1 MLLPDIL
8 PHMTP
13 LSAETLL
20 TSLQWRYATKA
31 FDATRKIPANEWNSI
46 EKSLIL
52 TPSSFGLQPWK
63 FVVITDQA
71 VKESLVPAS
80 WGQRQLADC
89 SHVVVFTVKTEVD
102 ESHVTSFMESTAAVR
117 GVPIESLDAYKNI
130 ILGFIANPPFGL
142 TVESWLTR
150 QAYIALG
157 NLMTSAALL
166 GIDACPMEGFDPIQY
181 NEILGLN
188 ALGLRSVVTATL
200 GYRSP
205 KDKYADLAKVRFP
218 ASEMVLHI

>member
-1 MLLPDIL
+1 
-8 PHMTP
+8 MTP
-13 LSAETLL
+13 IAAETLL
-20 TSLQWRYATKA
+20 ESLNWRYATKT
-31 FDATRKIPANEWNSI
+31 FDATRKIPSSEWNSL

-63 FVVITDQA
+63 FIIITDPA

-89 SHVVVFTVKTEVD
+89 SHVVVFAVKTDMD
-102 ESHVTSFMESTAAVR
+102 ETHVTSYIESTAALR
-117 GVPIESLDAYKNI
+117 GVPVDSLTPFKNI
-130 ILGFIANPPFGL
+130 ILGFISDPPFGL
-142 TVESWLTR
+142 TVKDWLTR

-166 GIDACPMEGFDPIQY
+166 GIDSCPMEGFDPAQY
-181 NEILGLN
+181 DEILALN

-200 GYRSP
+200 GYRSAD
-205 KDKYADLAKVRFP
+205 DKYASLAKVRFP

>member
-1 MLLPDIL
+1 
-8 PHMTP
+8 MTP
-13 LSAETLL
+13 IPAETLL
-20 TSLQWRYATKA
+20 SSLDWRYATKT
-31 FDATRKIPANEWNSI
+31 FDASRKIPSNEWSSI

-63 FVVITDQA
+63 FIVITDQA
-71 VKESLVPAS
+71 VKNSLVPAS

-102 ESHVTSFMESTAAVR
+102 EAHVTSFMESTAVVR
-117 GVPIESLDAYKNI
+117 GVPIESLEAYKNI
-130 ILGFIANPPFGL
+130 ILSFIANPPFGL

-166 GIDACPMEGFDPIQY
+166 GIDACPMEGFDPNQY
-181 NEILGLN
+181 DEILGLN

-205 KDKYADLAKVRFP
+205 EDKYAGLAKVRFP
-218 ASEMVLHI
+218 ASEMIVNI

>member
-1 MLLPDIL
+1 
-8 PHMTP
+8 MTP
-13 LSAETLL
+13 IAAEILL
-20 TSLQWRYATKA
+20 ESLNWRYATKT
-31 FDATRKIPANEWNSI
+31 FDATRKIPSDEWNSL

-63 FVVITDQA
+63 FIVITDSA

-89 SHVVVFTVKTEVD
+89 SHVVVFAVKTDMD
-102 ESHVTSFMESTAAVR
+102 ETHVTSYIESTAALR
-117 GVPIESLDAYKNI
+117 GVPVDSLTPFKNI
-130 ILGFIANPPFGL
+130 ILGFISNPPFGL
-142 TVESWLTR
+142 TVKDWLTR

-166 GIDACPMEGFDPIQY
+166 GIDSCPMEGFDPAQY
-181 NEILGLN
+181 DEILALN

-200 GYRSP
+200 GYRSAD
-205 KDKYADLAKVRFP
+205 DKYASLAKVRFP